1 MRSTF
6 SGFKQRHLIFGRSLT
21 SLVLIDTRRSPV
33 APSTFLY
40 DLRVSVCRYQLS
52 FGNSVLNLI

>member
-21 SLVLIDTRRSPV
+21 SLVLINTRRSPV
-33 APSTFLY
+33 APSIFSY
-40 DLRVSVCRYQLS
+40 GWCVSVS
-52 FGNSVLNLI
+52 ISVKP